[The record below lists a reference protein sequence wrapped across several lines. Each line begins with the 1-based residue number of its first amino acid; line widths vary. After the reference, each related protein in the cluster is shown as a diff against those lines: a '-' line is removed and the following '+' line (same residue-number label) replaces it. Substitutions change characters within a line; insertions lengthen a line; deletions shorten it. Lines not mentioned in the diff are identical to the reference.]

1 MKTGK
6 FMDLISIHYK
16 DIRCCFNSRLLKIGK
31 SFNDD
36 AFNDAFIKCAVRF
49 GEKEITYDD
58 AVKYFWVAFLNTT
71 RNEDIT
77 NSKFDHETEIQD
89 EIDEE
94 YDTQIDEK
102 FDKVCSIIES
112 EFGKDNLLAFK
123 MVICD
128 GWDID
133 ELIDNQY
140 VDYSFKSLFKKMK
153 QFAKKHIPQNI

>member
-1 MKTGK
+1 MKTGT
-6 FMDLISIHYK
+6 FMDIVGINYDTIKSLFK
-16 DIRCCFNSRLLKIGK
+16 SRLHNMNIP
-31 SFNDD
+31 FNED
-36 AFNDAFIKCAVRF
+36 ALNDAFIKCAVRF
-49 GEKEITYDD
+49 GEKEISYDD
-58 AVKYFWVAFLNTT
+58 AVKYFWVAFLNTS
-71 RNEDIT
+71 RNEDVA

-140 VDYSFKSLFKKMK
+140 VDCSFKSLFKKMK